1 MSYEHRRTSSLTPAQ
16 VTDQD
21 TYYGY
26 AWMSLVQGMHM
37 LPLVLIHLASYLP
50 LRWFVDRVGDH
61 TGNYTSL
68 IRAKM
73 QSIRD
78 CVDSLLFRIRWVLA
92 HDEIALLC
100 AEDLFIYVRKRHQF
114 HLVNNRR
121 FANISEQDC
130 YRWFSQ
136 DHENM
141 CLLVAHLRVPDTF
154 VHPTNGAVYTGEEC
168 FVVWLYHMTKGAPFT
183 EMARFV
189 FGGDPH
195 RLSDM
200 NNLFISYAYNAYY
213 NKISGTSLDQWL
225 PNKLNLCHEL
235 ILSSVASGAIEEI
248 EFEDGQVMDWQWITH
263 HFDIDSFC
271 VFGFLDDFPMPT
283 ARPAGSATR
292 THGFVENIQWAF
304 YSGYLRRHGLKA
316 VLFRLFTSSRPQGAS
331 GLPSDRDLSGHFICG
346 LLPCLYCD
354 EIFVIHPTICPRF
367 VNPTPKQAYLNL
379 KFASERQCI
388 EHVFG
393 DHRTRFK
400 LFSVL
405 HYFYLFDNGVKVQ
418 KQCLLSS
425 FVLNCYYCLVGTR
438 SGYFGHATP
447 TLEEYL
453 PLDEQLTPHL
463 LFSWEIL
470 SIFGYMVHIMYR
482 NIIIYK

>member
-1 MSYEHRRTSSLTPAQ
+1 M
-16 VTDQD
+16 DQD

-26 AWMSLVQGMHM
+26 ACVSLMQGMH
-37 LPLVLIHLASYLP
+37 LLHLVLIHLASYLR

-61 TGNYTSL
+61 TGNYTAS

-73 QSIRD
+73 TSIRD
-78 CVDSLLFRIRWVLA
+78 CVDSLLFLIRWVLA
-92 HDEIALLC
+92 HGEIALLR
-100 AEDLFIYVRKRHQF
+100 AEDLSIYVRRRHRF
-114 HLVNNRR
+114 HPVNNRR
-121 FANISEQDC
+121 LANISEQDC
-130 YRWFSQ
+130 YTWFSQ

-141 CLLVAHLRVPDTF
+141 CLLMAHLRIPDTF
-154 VHPTNGAVYTGEEC
+154 THTNRAVYTGEEC

-189 FGGDPH
+189 FGGDPR
-195 RLSDM
+195 RLSEM
-200 NNLFISYAYNAYY
+200 NDLFISYAYNAFY

-225 PNKLNLCHEL
+225 PDKLDLCREL

-248 EFEDGQVMDWQWITH
+248 EFEDGQVIDRQWITH
-263 HFDIDSFC
+263 HFDFDSFRI
-271 VFGFLDDFPMPT
+271 FGFLDDFAMPT
-283 ARPAGSATR
+283 ARPGGSATR
-292 THGFVENIQWAF
+292 THGFVENIQRAF

-316 VLFRLFTSSRPQGAS
+316 QVIYLPIGIVGSIFITELRQNDNGVLNMSNLNDY
-331 GLPSDRDLSGHFICG
+331 LCWLLSGHFIRG

-354 EIFVIHPTICPRF
+354 GIFAIHPTICPRF
-367 VNPTPKQAYLNL
+367 VNPTPAQAYLNL

-400 LFSVL
+400 LFSVS
-405 HYFYLFDNGVKVQ
+405 HYFHLFDNGVKVR
-418 KQCLLSS
+418 KQCLLS
-425 FVLNCYYCLVGTR
+425 FFMLNCYYCLDGTR

-453 PLDEQLTPHL
+453 PLDEQLTPPPAVQLGDTVNFWVQGPHN
-463 LFSWEIL
+463 
-470 SIFGYMVHIMYR
+470 V
-482 NIIIYK
+482 